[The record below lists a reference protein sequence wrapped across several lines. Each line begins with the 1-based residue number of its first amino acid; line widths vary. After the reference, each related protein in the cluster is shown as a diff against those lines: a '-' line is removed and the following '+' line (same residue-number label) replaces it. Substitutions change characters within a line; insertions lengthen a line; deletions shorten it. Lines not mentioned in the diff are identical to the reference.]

1 LIPIILS
8 NNSILNPF
16 ITDITI
22 IKVPTPK
29 TIPKKENKDIIETIV
44 LFLLGFKYLKAMNK
58 DGKLEIIN

>member
-1 LIPIILS
+1 M
-8 NNSILNPF
+8 
-16 ITDITI
+16 
-22 IKVPTPK
+22 IKVQTPK